1 MGVDDG
7 NIQATD
13 GCRNDMHNG
22 KLSNINIPTCSGC
35 GSTHEHNI
43 SLLQCIVLFKG
54 ADRIHSAFRLFFKNQ
69 FVTLGLGSDG
79 CR

>member
-7 NIQATD
+7 NIQVTD

-22 KLSNINIPTCSGC
+22 KLSNINIPTCSGY

-43 SLLQCIVLFKG
+43 SLLRCIMLFKG
-54 ADRIHSAFRLFFKNQ
+54 ADRIHKLVRTFAACFWSCSCSQKK
-69 FVTLGLGSDG
+69 
-79 CR
+79 